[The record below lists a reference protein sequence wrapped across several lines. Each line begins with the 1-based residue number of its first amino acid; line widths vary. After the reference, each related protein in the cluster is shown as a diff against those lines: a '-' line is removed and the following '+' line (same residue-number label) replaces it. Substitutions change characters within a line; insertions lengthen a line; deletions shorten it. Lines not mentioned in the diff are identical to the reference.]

1 MWVLFFRKKRDILRR
16 IKPQKTEMVDILLSQ
31 SLSTCNKRPSAT
43 NKKCNW
49 FLFYVLWKHYI
60 IYIYI
65 FYFNI
70 YKNVVFFCLSSSQHY
85 TSLKIPKKKS
95 QQKAKKK
102 KALVEK
108 NFVYYIISVFH
119 FTLIYIILVW
129 ILQLHVSRS
138 NTFSYCA
145 MTIYI
150 PFILFKIKWSLIW
163 NL

>member
-1 MWVLFFRKKRDILRR
+1 MLFVQDNLITFSVCGFCFSEKKRDILRR

-65 FYFNI
+65 FYSNI

-102 KALVEK
+102 KLWLK
-108 NFVYYIISVFH
+108 K
-119 FTLIYIILVW
+119 TLYTTLY
-129 ILQLHVSRS
+129 LS
-138 NTFSYCA
+138 
-145 MTIYI
+145 
-150 PFILFKIKWSLIW
+150 FILHLFI
-163 NL
+163 